1 MYNFV
6 FCISFF
12 LFFFFKFMAYIDD
25 AEQTFT
31 GWSKGPQ
38 HDL

>member
-12 LFFFFKFMAYIDD
+12 LFLKFMAYIDD
-25 AEQTFT
+25 AEQTFM
-31 GWSKGPQ
+31 GSSRGLE